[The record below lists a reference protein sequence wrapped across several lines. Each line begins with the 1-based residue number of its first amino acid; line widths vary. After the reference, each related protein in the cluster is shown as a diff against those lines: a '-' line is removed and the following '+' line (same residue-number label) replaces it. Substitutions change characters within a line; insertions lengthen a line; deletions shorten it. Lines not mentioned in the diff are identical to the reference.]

1 MIQRKLLPLQMK
13 SVTSSIVIMNENSYN
28 KFLVVEQWNGIVI
41 YSKNGKYGLHH
52 PENDIFVSPIYD
64 KIEWDKSSDFIVVT
78 LGGNVGFLSA
88 DDGHFIDINDKD
100 PEDPYMLAIPY
111 EVYMKQ
117 EWPEWIWAVK

>member
-1 MIQRKLLPLQMK
+1 MK

-28 KFLVVEQWNGIVI
+28 KFLVVEQWNGIEI